1 MAELLIR
8 AKGHYL
14 DNSDTSKMSK
24 EELITWNSRSQKGD
38 IIVVRPDGWEWGRCE
53 CLPDFIVV
61 KVKGAMEEN
70 KHLEESL
77 TETKVDPTDA
87 LKTTSVMIKHRKNA
101 ITKESVD
108 SVALA
113 VKDLEEIT
121 PFELTT
127 AMAISEKAL
136 PIEEVIK

>member
-8 AKGHYL
+8 AIGHWR
-14 DNSDTSKMSK
+14 DNEDTSKMS
-24 EELITWNSRSQKGD
+24 EQELVSWNARSQKGD
-38 IIVVRPDGWEWGRCE
+38 IIVVRPDGWKWGNCE

-61 KVKGAMEEN
+61 KVKGTMEEN
-70 KHLEESL
+70 KHLEEPL
-77 TETKVDPTDA
+77 METKVDPTDE
-87 LKTTSVMIKHRKNA
+87 LKNTSVMIKHRKNA

-121 PFELTT
+121 PFELT
-127 AMAISEKAL
+127 ANEPISEKVL
-136 PIEEVIK
+136 PIKVVE